1 MQFYAKCALLVLLVE
16 FGTNAEKHVCDEL
29 QPSHSLAF
37 LSDGRWAT
45 FVSPPALRDALAG
58 EESLCFADVL
68 FRTFLVISLR
78 PIISTSTG
86 PIFTKFAKVS
96 RTLVVDEQS
105 EVIFLIPLT
114 CAQKL
119 T

>member
-1 MQFYAKCALLVLLVE
+1 MQKNTYAMN
-16 FGTNAEKHVCDEL
+16 F
-29 QPSHSLAF
+29 SHHTVWPF
-37 LSDGRWAT
+37 CRTAT
-45 FVSPPALRDALAG
+45 FVSPSALREALAG

-68 FRTFLVISLR
+68 FHTFLVISVR

-105 EVIFLIPLT
+105 GYFFHPFNVRSEADISQLNLPLET
-114 CAQKL
+114 NNYKKL
-119 T
+119 S